1 MRKPWRE
8 PRLDDLLD
16 DPVIEPLLRH
26 DGVSKDDL
34 RHLMAEAR
42 RRRWREREAVGIE

>member
-1 MRKPWRE
+1 MRKPWKE
-8 PRLDDLLD
+8 PKLDDLLD

-34 RHLMAEAR
+34 RRLMAQVR
-42 RRRWREREAVGIE
+42 RRRRQDSEPVRLD